1 MRNCEEAL
9 PLSGELLC
17 HAHDGMP
24 VPLKSEMYINY
35 FAVGIQAN
43 SCRIYVLYEAV
54 HRWLEK

>member
-43 SCRIYVLYEAV
+43 SCRIYAL
-54 HRWLEK
+54 RGSS